1 MKVREIIQNLE
12 KERWYLARQKGS
24 HKIYKHPNKP
34 GVRIVLPDHG
44 SNKEPSIGVLN
55 DIKKKAGWK

>member
-24 HKIYKHPNKP
+24 HKIYKHPNNLELELYYP
-34 GVRIVLPDHG
+34 IMEV
-44 SNKEPSIGVLN
+44 
-55 DIKKKAGWK
+55 IKNLQ